1 MGIENDS
8 TILGVDLSSAPFE
21 RLGTREVDI
30 QRYIVG
36 ITGAGAPSSPSSISA
51 SAPSLEAAIGVG
63 RSSAVDKAL
72 RLPLARDCFFNRR
85 LIVSACQG
93 QLGSIR
99 NVKVK
104 TAGAPSRPQ
113 ASSP

>member
-36 ITGAGAPSSPSSISA
+36 ITGAGAPSS
-51 SAPSLEAAIGVG
+51 
-63 RSSAVDKAL
+63 RSSL
-72 RLPLARDCFFNRR
+72 LE
-85 LIVSACQG
+85 
-93 QLGSIR
+93 
-99 NVKVK
+99 
-104 TAGAPSRPQ
+104 
-113 ASSP
+113 